1 MSRDGSPRV
10 RRTSD
15 ILPLF
20 TKVATT
26 SHYELSFPAMPW
38 QLLTYIKLK
47 SEDTID
53 NAFVFRDLGLL
64 CKGAAL
70 PGTAYATAQINGN
83 YMGINQKYAH
93 TRIYT
98 DASFT
103 FMVDDDYRVI
113 RFFELWQEFIS
124 SGSSTM
130 RNRKAYY
137 HRMQYPSEYKCD
149 TLNLKKFDKN
159 HGNSIDYTFLNSFP
173 VNITPVAVSYDTA
186 QILEISVSF
195 AYDRYYFGNLR
206 RQDTRTNQGSGNP
219 NNPYPASFLDHA
231 GNAVGNTPTVGTSD
245 LTKSGNSG
253 GTSYPGLENG
263 DIVLDPNREYS
274 DTEIMKTILT
284 SPDNKGGLPKEY
296 YA

>member
-47 SEDTID
+47 SDDTID

-64 CKGAAL
+64 CKGASL
-70 PGTAYATAQINGN
+70 PGTAYATAQVNGN

-103 FMVDDDYRVI
+103 FIVDDDYRVI

-284 SPDNKGGLPKEY
+284 SPDNNGGLPKEY

>member
-1 MSRDGSPRV
+1 M
-10 RRTSD
+10 
-15 ILPLF
+15 F

-26 SHYELSFPAMPW
+26 SHYELSFPALPW

-47 SEDTID
+47 SDDTID

-70 PGTAYATAQINGN
+70 PGTAYATAQVNGN

-98 DASFT
+98 DTSFT
-103 FMVDDDYRVI
+103 FIVDDDYRVI

-124 SGSSTM
+124 SGSPTN

-159 HGNSIDYTFLNSFP
+159 HGNSVEYTFLNSFP
-173 VNITPVAVSYDTA
+173 VNITPASVSYDTP
-186 QILEISVSF
+186 QVLEISVSF
-195 AYDRYYFGNLR
+195 AYDRYFFGNLR

-219 NNPYPASFLDHA
+219 NNPYPASFLTHA
-231 GNAVGNTPTVGTSD
+231 GNPVGNVPTIGASETV
-245 LTKSGNSG
+245 KSGNSG
-253 GTSYPGLENG
+253 GEVLE
-263 DIVLDPNREYS
+263 DITGAEIEGKNDSEIAKLLVEKNYYS
-274 DTEIMKTILT
+274 
-284 SPDNKGGLPKEY
+284 
-296 YA
+296 

>member
-47 SEDTID
+47 SDDTID

-64 CKGAAL
+64 CKGASL
-70 PGTAYATAQINGN
+70 PGTAYATAQVNGN

-173 VNITPVAVSYDTA
+173 VNITPVSVSYDTA

-206 RQDTRTNQGSGNP
+206 RQDTRTNQGGGNP

-231 GNAVGNTPTVGTSD
+231 GNPVGNTPTVGAND
-245 LTKSGNSG
+245 VVKDGNSG
-253 GTSYPGLENG
+253 GEKTENWTLSG
-263 DIVLDPNREYS
+263 A
-274 DTEIMKTILT
+274 EIADKNDSEITKMLVE
-284 SPDNKGGLPKEY
+284 KGY
-296 YA
+296 I

>member
-10 RRTSD
+10 RRTAD

-47 SEDTID
+47 SDDTID

-98 DASFT
+98 DSSFT

-124 SGSSTM
+124 SGSNTN

-137 HRMQYPSEYKCD
+137 HRMQFPSEYKCD
-149 TLNLKKFDKN
+149 TMNLKKFDKN
-159 HGNSIDYTFLNSFP
+159 HGNSVEYTFLNSFP
-173 VNITPVAVSYDTA
+173 VNITPVSVSYDQS

-195 AYDRYYFGNLR
+195 AYDRYFFGNLR

-219 NNPYPASFLDHA
+219 SNPYPDSFLTHA
-231 GNAVGNTPTVGTSD
+231 GNPVGNEKVTE
-245 LTKSGNSG
+245 G
-253 GTSYPGLENG
+253 GTGSGVVG
-263 DIVLDPNREYS
+263 GSTVLT
-274 DTEIMKTILT
+274 DTELAKRTERSGYTIT
-284 SPDNKGGLPKEY
+284 EDQHDAAKYGNTFPSGSFNITT
-296 YA
+296 

>member
-47 SEDTID
+47 SDDTID

-64 CKGAAL
+64 CKGASL
-70 PGTAYATAQINGN
+70 PGTAYATAQVNGN

-98 DASFT
+98 DTSFT
-103 FMVDDDYRVI
+103 FIVDDDYRVI

-124 SGSSTM
+124 SGSGTN

-159 HGNSIDYTFLNSFP
+159 HGNSLEYTFLNSFP
-173 VNITPVAVSYDTA
+173 VNITPVSVSYDTA

-231 GNAVGNTPTVGTSD
+231 GNAVGNTPVVSQGD
-245 LTKSGNSG
+245 LTGTGNG
-253 GTSYPGLENG
+253 GGIDYPGLVDG
-263 DIVLDPNREYS
+263 AITFDPNKDMS
-274 DTEIMKTILT
+274 DSEIMMKILT
-284 SPDNKGGLPKEY
+284 SPDNNGGLPKEY
-296 YA
+296 IA